1 MTTATAVMLTKANV
15 LEQLRA
21 AVILKG
27 KNYRY
32 TEDEANL
39 IQGSETCV
47 TDYAYERDGQPSCI
61 VGHVLIGLGVD
72 PAVFREDYINRAGY
86 EVATLNA
93 TKFTHCHRALPI
105 KAEDFSVLKALVTA
119 QDKQDQGQTWGE
131 ALVAAKYAL
140 GVA

>member
-1 MTTATAVMLTKANV
+1 MTTVMLTKANV

-21 AVILKG
+21 AVVLKG
-27 KNYRY
+27 KDYRY
-32 TEDEANL
+32 TKDKANL

-72 PAVFREDYINRAGY
+72 PAVFLKDYVNPTAD
-86 EVATLNA
+86 EVSTVNA
-93 TKFTHCHRALPI
+93 TKFEHCHDILPI
-105 KAEDFSVLKALVTA
+105 AAENNAVLKALIAA
-119 QDKQDQGQTWGE
+119 QRRQDQGMTWGE

>member
-1 MTTATAVMLTKANV
+1 MTTVILTKANV

-32 TEDEANL
+32 TGDEANL
-39 IQGSETCV
+39 IQGSCV
-47 TDYAYERDGQPSCI
+47 TDYAYERDGKPSCI

-72 PAVFREDYINRAGY
+72 PAVFREDYANPTVD
-86 EVATLNA
+86 EVSTVNA
-93 TKFTHCHRALPI
+93 TKFKHCHKVLPIAAENNTVLRALI
-105 KAEDFSVLKALVTA
+105 TA
-119 QDKQDQGQTWGE
+119 QSEQDQGRTWGV